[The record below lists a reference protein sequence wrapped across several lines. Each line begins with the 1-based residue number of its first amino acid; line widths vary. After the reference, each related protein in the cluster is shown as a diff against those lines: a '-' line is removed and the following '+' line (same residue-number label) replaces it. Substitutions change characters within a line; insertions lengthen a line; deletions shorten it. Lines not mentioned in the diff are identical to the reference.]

1 MTMQTRTL
9 RLVLIAPTILV
20 FYIWLAIFLGEN
32 ATYLPLSAQIG
43 AFNSLLGNAE
53 WVFLYLWIV
62 GFLYVTFGGKLSERR
77 RKLNESNLGGH
88 PSAKTSES
96 N

>member
-1 MTMQTRTL
+1 MRTQTL
-9 RLVLIAPTILV
+9 RLVLVAPTILV
-20 FYIWLAIFLGEN
+20 FYIWLAIFFGEN
-32 ATYLPLSAQIG
+32 AIYLPPSAQIG
-43 AFNSLLGNAE
+43 ALNSLLGNAE

-62 GFLYVTFGGKLSERR
+62 GFLYVTFGEKLSERR
-77 RKLNESNLGGH
+77 RKLNGSNLGRH

>member
-1 MTMQTRTL
+1 MRTQTL

-43 AFNSLLGNAE
+43 AHNLLLGNVE

-62 GFLYVTFGGKLSERR
+62 GFFFVTFGEKLSERR
-77 RKLNESNLGGH
+77 RKLNGSNLGRH
-88 PSAKTSES
+88 PSVKTSES

>member
-1 MTMQTRTL
+1 MRTQTL

-43 AFNSLLGNAE
+43 AHNLLLGNVE
-53 WVFLYLWIV
+53 GLFLYLRIV
-62 GFLYVTFGGKLSERR
+62 GFFFVTFGEKLSERR
-77 RKLNESNLGGH
+77 RKLNGSNLGRH